1 MINIEFETFDEIY
14 ETLNIVGDTINNSL
28 NENEKI
34 VTIELDGK
42 EYTIN
47 INSDTFKAGLLYG
60 LSISKD
66 LATQR

>member
-1 MINIEFETFDEIY
+1 MINIEFETFDEIS

-34 VTIELDGK
+34 VTIQLHGK

-47 INSDTFKAGLLYG
+47 TNSDTFKAGLLYG

-66 LATQR
+66 LAVQR